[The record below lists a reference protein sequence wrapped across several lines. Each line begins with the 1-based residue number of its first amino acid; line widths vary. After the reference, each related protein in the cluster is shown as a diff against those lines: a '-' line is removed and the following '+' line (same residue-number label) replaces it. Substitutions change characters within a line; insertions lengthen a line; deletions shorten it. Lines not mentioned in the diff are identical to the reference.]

1 MRPPLFSIA
10 MKLAVAGTALAAS
23 SLAGAQ
29 AYPHK
34 PIRMVIPYTPGG
46 SIDNVGRMVAD
57 QLQRQLGQPIVI
69 ENTPGA
75 SGVLGAL
82 NVKKAKP
89 DGYTLLFNASSQ
101 AYLPLVVAK
110 KTYDAERDFTPIG
123 QIGYVP
129 LIVAVN
135 NDVPAK
141 TIAEFVQL
149 VKANPGKYTWATSG
163 LGTTSHLSEEMVNRA
178 LGLQME
184 IVPYKGA
191 IPQLTDVVGGHV
203 SAAISPMPGVTS
215 FVQAGR
221 LRPLAV
227 TSKSRLSSLPNVPT
241 LAESGMPGFELLSW
255 YGIWGPAGLPA
266 EVTERL
272 NAEIGK
278 AVQVASLQAKFADMS
293 FVPTRSTPAQFR
305 QLIADDLAKIGKAVK
320 EAGIRID
327 F

>member
-1 MRPPLFSIA
+1 MFTPIRRPLLT
-10 MKLAVAGTALAAS
+10 LALAACALLAGTAAS
-23 SLAGAQ
+23 AQ
-29 AYPHK
+29 DYPHK

-75 SGVLGAL
+75 SGLLGAM
-82 NVKKAKP
+82 NVKKAKA

-123 QIGYVP
+123 QIGFVP

-141 TIAEFVQL
+141 TMAEFVQL
-149 VKANPGKYTWATSG
+149 AKANPGKYTWATSG
-163 LGTTSHLSEEMVNRA
+163 LGTTSHLSEEMVNRT
-178 LGLQME
+178 LGLQMQ
-184 IVPYKGA
+184 IVAYKGA
-191 IPQLTDVVGGHV
+191 VPQLTDVVGGHV
-203 SAAISPMPGVTS
+203 SAAISPMPGVTP

-227 TSKSRLSSLPNVPT
+227 TSSTRIASLPDVPT

-255 YGIWGPAGLPA
+255 YGIWGPADMPA
-266 EVTERL
+266 DLVTRL

-278 AVQVASLQAKFADMS
+278 AVQVPTLKAKFAELS
-293 FVPTRSTPAQFR
+293 FVPTQSTPAQFK
-305 QLIADDLAKIGKAVK
+305 QLIAADIAKIGKAVK
-320 EAGIRID
+320 EAGIVID
-327 F
+327 

>member
-1 MRPPLFSIA
+1 MFKPLIRTA
-10 MKLAVAGTALAAS
+10 LQLALVGTALLSGGIAA
-23 SLAGAQ
+23 AQ
-29 AYPHK
+29 NYPNK

-75 SGVLGAL
+75 SGLLGAM
-82 NVKKAKP
+82 NVKKAKA

-123 QIGYVP
+123 QIGFVP

-141 TIAEFVQL
+141 TMAEFVQQA
-149 VKANPGKYTWATSG
+149 KANPGKYTWATSG

-178 LGLQME
+178 LGLQMQ
-184 IVPYKGA
+184 IVAYKGA
-191 IPQLTDVVGGHV
+191 VPQLTDVVGGHV
-203 SAAISPMPGVTS
+203 SAAISPMPGVTP

-227 TSKSRLSSLPNVPT
+227 TSTTRIASLPDVPT

-255 YGIWGPAGLPA
+255 YGIWGPADMPA
-266 EVTERL
+266 DLVTRL

-278 AVQVASLQAKFADMS
+278 AVQVPALKAKFAELS
-293 FVPTRSTPAQFR
+293 FVPTQSTPAQFK
-305 QLIADDLAKIGKAVK
+305 QLIAADIAKIGKAVK
-320 EAGIRID
+320 EAGIVID
-327 F
+327 